1 MPKPMKKRV
10 KVTHPAVQNDVERSC
25 ALELSTAAR
34 VHVNDPLAIGIEEFL
49 DPIRFE
55 PARVP
60 ISEDPNEKPERKR
73 PRR

>member
-1 MPKPMKKRV
+1 MKKRV
-10 KVTHPAVQNDVERSC
+10 KVTDPAVQGDVENSC
-25 ALELSTAAR
+25 ALELTAAR